1 MTAGRPII
9 AYMLILLDPVAEF
22 LELQLSPLEFRLW
35 FLLFGV
41 GNFIVC
47 MIIEKFITGNETVRL
62 RHENNMKNCCKHVN
76 YGQYISCV
84 CHILSSKD

>member
-1 MTAGRPII
+1 MELIALVWLCVTA
-9 AYMLILLDPVAEF
+9 PVAKFME
-22 LELQLSPLEFRLW
+22 LELPPLEFRPW

-47 MIIEKFITGNETVRL
+47 MLLEKLITGNETIRL
-62 RHENNMKNCCKHVN
+62 RHENKMKNCCKHVN

-84 CHILSSKD
+84 CHISSSKD